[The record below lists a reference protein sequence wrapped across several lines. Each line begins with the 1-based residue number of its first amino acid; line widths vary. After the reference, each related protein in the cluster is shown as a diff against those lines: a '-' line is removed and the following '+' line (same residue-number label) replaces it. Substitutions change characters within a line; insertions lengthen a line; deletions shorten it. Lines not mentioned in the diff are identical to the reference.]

1 MVTLAIL
8 SWFTSRKEFLGL
20 YKDSE
25 AARNIAIRFWE
36 SAEQTEI
43 PAVVLMLIVSAVIC
57 WIYYFPFNNMPGRHY
72 KPSYMF
78 AFMGVSTVAVFI
90 LSFLLFLCLVDNS
103 QFNEGFLAKLSA
115 VNVLYSFVVF
125 FIVAIIICKSG
136 KSNAYPII

>member
-8 SWFTSRKEFLGL
+8 SWFTSRKDFLGL

-25 AARNIAIRFWE
+25 AAKNAAVRFWE

-43 PAVVLMLIVSAVIC
+43 LAVGLMLILSVFIC

-72 KPSYMF
+72 KPSFMCM
-78 AFMGVSTVAVFI
+78 FMGASIVAVFI
-90 LSFLLFLCLVDNS
+90 FSFLLFLCLVDNS
-103 QFNEGFLAKLSA
+103 QFNEGFLAKLSVMNA
-115 VNVLYSFVVF
+115 LYGFVVYLL
-125 FIVAIIICKSG
+125 VAFIICKSG

>member
-25 AARNIAIRFWE
+25 AARNMAIRFWE

-57 WIYYFPFNNMPGRHY
+57 WIYYLPFNNMPG
-72 KPSYMF
+72 
-78 AFMGVSTVAVFI
+78 
-90 LSFLLFLCLVDNS
+90 
-103 QFNEGFLAKLSA
+103 
-115 VNVLYSFVVF
+115 
-125 FIVAIIICKSG
+125 
-136 KSNAYPII
+136 

>member
-8 SWFTSRKEFLGL
+8 SWFTSRKDFLGL

-25 AARNIAIRFWE
+25 AARNMAIRFWE

-43 PAVVLMLIVSAVIC
+43 LAFGLMLILSVLIC

-72 KPSYMF
+72 KPIYMF
-78 AFMGVSTVAVFI
+78 AFMGAAIVAVLI

-103 QFNEGFLAKLSA
+103 QFNGGFLAKLSV
-115 VNVLYSFVVF
+115 VNAIYCIIAF
-125 FIVAIIICKSG
+125 FLVAIIICKSG